1 MGRQLIF
8 KREVAE
14 LKDRLAVSERDALKI
29 AATARAH
36 HSDKVIKLIKTVLF
50 SDNST
55 FKLIK
60 VR

>member
-14 LKDRLAVSERDALKI
+14 LKDRLAVSEREALKI

-36 HSDKVIKLIKTVLF
+36 HSDKVIELIKTVLL

-55 FKLIK
+55 
-60 VR
+60 VTC